1 MSAPHGEIVDYTA
14 RANVEGLRHSIG
26 EVRHALGSVQN
37 DVHSI
42 REDMHE
48 AKLAFTEGIHQ
59 ATLKMAP
66 MGVWIKILSGAAIA
80 LTFGVFSLVGTLIW
94 KAATNHIEDR
104 PPVTQWQERLAPD
117 RAAAR

>member
-1 MSAPHGEIVDYTA
+1 MSTPRSEVVDLTA
-14 RANVEGLRHSIG
+14 RAHVEGLRYSIG
-26 EVRHALGSVQN
+26 EVKNTLGAVQN

-94 KAATNHIEDR
+94 RAATNHIEDR
-104 PPVTQWQERLAPD
+104 PMPAQWQERLAPD
-117 RAAAR
+117 RAPER